1 MSSEGNYE
9 AVLTSLR
16 ILAFGR
22 AAEQPHAQ
30 PTVPR
35 LQVRARGPELAQ
47 IKATQALAKESRH
60 SNAALGGAAV
70 PPRDAQRPSLAALPT
85 AEHDGCVGTVPGL
98 GPPVFALKNTA
109 TRWATTVNYDL
120 LIYQDTMVVAR
131 GLSWKG
137 FTEEQFESRAIGLK
151 PTSFERDEHRLTL
164 TSETPLE
171 ELLTADSGNRLI
183 RTADIASAKL
193 GRRFGICTLRL
204 TLQGGE
210 SLKYM
215 WMNSSKATKYEPAK
229 VALREL
235 LGAKLTV

>member
-1 MSSEGNYE
+1 M
-9 AVLTSLR
+9 
-16 ILAFGR
+16 
-22 AAEQPHAQ
+22 
-30 PTVPR
+30 
-35 LQVRARGPELAQ
+35 
-47 IKATQALAKESRH
+47 
-60 SNAALGGAAV
+60 
-70 PPRDAQRPSLAALPT
+70 
-85 AEHDGCVGTVPGL
+85 GTVPGL

-171 ELLTADSGNRLI
+171 ELSTAGTAAIDSSGL
-183 RTADIASAKL
+183 RTLHRPSSGVALESA
-193 GRRFGICTLRL
+193 LRGS

-215 WMNSSKATKYEPAK
+215 WMIFSKATKYEPAK
-229 VALREL
+229 VALRGL